1 MTKKEKTE
9 KCRYI
14 LYSYKGKVEFIDD
27 IEFLYSIFECHDN
40 WEQKKGCGV
49 DYFYVGK
56 TEFRNNYCF
65 YIMRT
70 DGTSTDISFTKSIVN
85 PSKRSRVIDACRTAI
100 QPEIDKLKEGIVFGK
115 DKCPITGHILIP
127 SNTHIDHYDLTFN
140 ELFNKWARGERD
152 IDGLH
157 DLVCEAK
164 DNEFRA
170 YFTSERLIEDF
181 VNFHN
186 MNTHLRAVTKEASL
200 SILKRK

>member
-1 MTKKEKTE
+1 MTNKEKTE

-27 IEFLYSIFECHDN
+27 IEFLYSIFECHDS
-40 WEQKKGCGV
+40 WDQKKGCGI

-56 TEFRNNYCF
+56 TEFRNNVCF

-85 PSKRSRVIDACRTAI
+85 PSKKSRVIDACRTAI
-100 QPEIDKLKEGIVFGK
+100 QPDIDKFRESVIFGK
-115 DKCPITGHILIP
+115 DKCPITGHVLIP
-127 SNTHIDHYDLTFN
+127 SNTHIDHYDLTFK
-140 ELFNKWARGERD
+140 ELFD
-152 IDGLH
+152 IFIVDTSID
-157 DLVCEAK
+157 DLFTFVCETK
-164 DNEFRA
+164 DNEVKT
-170 YFTSERLIEDF
+170 YFTNQNLIDSF

-186 MNTHLRAVTKEASL
+186 DNTNLRAVTKEANL